1 MFFKSKRSAFSLFE
15 VSVGIVILG
24 IIGLVCSS
32 MLLDISKHI
41 AYTQAKNDSTA
52 LTALLKIENLLES
65 AIIES
70 LQDSNG
76 KALSAPSSH
85 ISFYTIQQDLLFGGG
100 DKNVQSLM
108 QGNTLLPKLS
118 IEILHSYQNTLNLA
132 PLTSNTSNHN
142 STSWLNGMSA
152 YLISKPQG
160 DFTPFRITAIS
171 GNTLTLDKP
180 TTHTPLAILPITH
193 HTLSAYD
200 NALWL
205 DSVPFIYDVESFE
218 ITPLSFSQGILLEI
232 RLCVK
237 TPNKPF
243 CQTRS
248 IWLDSIVEFL

>member
-1 MFFKSKRSAFSLFE
+1 MFLDSKRSAFSLFE

-65 AIIES
+65 TIIES
-70 LQDSNG
+70 LQESNG

-118 IEILHSYQNTLNLA
+118 IEILHSYQNTLTLH
-132 PLTSNTSNHN
+132 PLTNNHN
-142 STSWLNGMSA
+142 STGWSNGMSA

-180 TTHTPLAILPITH
+180 ITHTPLAILPITH
-193 HTLSAYD
+193 HTLSVYD

-205 DSVPFIYDVESFE
+205 DFVPLIYDVESFE
-218 ITPLSFSQGILLEI
+218 ITPLSFSQGILLELH
-232 RLCVK
+232 LCVK

-243 CQTRS
+243 CQTRGV
-248 IWLDSIVEFL
+248 WLDSIVEFL

>member
-1 MFFKSKRSAFSLFE
+1 MFLDSKRSAFSLFE

-24 IIGLVCSS
+24 LIGLVCSS

-65 AIIES
+65 VIIES

-108 QGNTLLPKLS
+108 QGNTLLPKFS
-118 IEILHSYQNTLNLA
+118 IEILHSYQNTLTFSS
-132 PLTSNTSNHN
+132 LTN
-142 STSWLNGMSA
+142 SQNGQNGTGWSSGMSA

-160 DFTPFRITAIS
+160 DFTPFRITATTS
-171 GNTLTLDKP
+171 NTLTLDKP
-180 TTHTPLAILPITH
+180 TTYTPLAILPITH
-193 HTLSAYD
+193 HTLSVYD

-205 DSVPFIYDVESFE
+205 DSAPLIYDVESFE
-218 ITPLSFSQGILLEI
+218 VTPLTFSQGILLELH
-232 RLCVK
+232 LCVK
-237 TPNKPF
+237 TLNKPF
-243 CQTRS
+243 CQTRGV
-248 IWLDSIVEFL
+248 WLDSVVEFL